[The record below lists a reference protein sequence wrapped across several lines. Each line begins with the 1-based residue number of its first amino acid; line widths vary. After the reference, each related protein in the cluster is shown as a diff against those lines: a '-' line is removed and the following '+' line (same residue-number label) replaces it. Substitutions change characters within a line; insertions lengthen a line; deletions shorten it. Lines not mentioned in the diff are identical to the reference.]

1 MNNFGNGVYDDG
13 LNKNQPQFDQKIQDI
28 PVIIDPPNK
37 RKPEDFFKKA
47 NIMLVLFFNLKN
59 TSLFLQKDGLEPFL
73 QLKIEVKLHKILIL
87 FTQKFSFKS

>member
-13 LNKNQPQFDQKIQDI
+13 LTKNLPQSDQKIQDI

-47 NIMLVLFFNLKN
+47 NIMLILFVNLKN

-73 QLKIEVKLHKILIL
+73 QLKIEVKFCIIFVL
-87 FTQKFSFKS
+87 FTQKFSL